1 MEKVHLPD
9 ESATAAWAASMASKF
24 QPGDIVLLSG
34 PLGAGKTT
42 WVRAYLHALGYLGP
56 VRSPTYNLIQTFDTL
71 PPVMHADLY
80 RLKGSMGIGLE
91 DYLDTHVCLIEW
103 PDRAYDMIRPE
114 DCWQLTIDFKDE
126 SRVASLRSPFEPEV
140 AFEGR

>member
-1 MEKVHLPD
+1 
-9 ESATAAWAASMASKF
+9 MASKF

-114 DCWQLTIDFKDE
+114 GCWQLTIDFKDE

>member
-1 MEKVHLPD
+1 M
-9 ESATAAWAASMASKF
+9 
-24 QPGDIVLLSG
+24 LSG